1 MTRIMFLFGFHNR
14 QFNQTRTSEGLWWG
28 QESSRGVTKRS
39 QESSSGVKSCKN
51 ESKGVIESKWK

>member
-1 MTRIMFLFGFHNR
+1 MFLFGFHNR